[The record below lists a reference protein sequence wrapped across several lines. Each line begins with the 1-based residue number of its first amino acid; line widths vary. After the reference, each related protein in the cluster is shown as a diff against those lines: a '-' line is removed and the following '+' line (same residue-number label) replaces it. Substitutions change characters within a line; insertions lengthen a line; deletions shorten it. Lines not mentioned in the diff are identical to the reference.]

1 MESEAQDREY
11 NKPLIHPSFQTR
23 FLYLQNSHGRTRL
36 RSRIIFYFQVAKLSP
51 NKLRYFTAI
60 YSTYQAA
67 SNFNPESSS
76 PFIIPKLTPKAF
88 RKTTSDWETEKRS
101 PWIKPTRL
109 FLAGGC
115 DHPRPSRG
123 PCGQKGLTLEATP
136 FLCTWRTGITPKNS
150 NSFADLSHWHRF

>member
-1 MESEAQDREY
+1 MESEAQGREY

-36 RSRIIFYFQVAKLSP
+36 HSRIIFYFQVAKLSP

-67 SNFNPESSS
+67 SNFNPKSSS

-88 RKTTSDWETEKRS
+88 RKTTSDWETLRNGALGSNPPGCSWQEDVTTPGLPMVPVVKKDS
-101 PWIKPTRL
+101 PWKRRL
-109 FLAGGC
+109 FFAPGELES
-115 DHPRPSRG
+115 HP
-123 PCGQKGLTLEATP
+123 KTLTASQT
-136 FLCTWRTGITPKNS
+136 
-150 NSFADLSHWHRF
+150 